1 MTPTG
6 KIIAVVLE
14 EVNGYTKEE
23 AEKYSKDC
31 EGSLTWVRIHAII
44 RTAIANEKKNKKT
57 ELCLWKN

>member
-31 EGSLTWVRIHAII
+31 EGSLTWVRIHANI
-44 RTAIANEKKNKKT
+44 RTAIAKARKEERKK
-57 ELCLWKN
+57 